1 MNFNF
6 QNTMKTLRLL
16 PLILLMFSGFAMQA
30 QEDDEPDGKQKEK
43 MEALKKAFITEKL
56 DLTSAE
62 AEKFWPIF
70 NEFDKKKKETR
81 KAIKQAHQ
89 AIEKDSSNEKLI
101 LEKSDFI
108 AQKKKEEADLEAKL
122 IRDCLPVL
130 GAAKTAKLMGLE
142 EEFKKK
148 LMDELR
154 ERRGEGGRPG
164 PPPPHGGRR
173 Q

>member
-1 MNFNF
+1 MN
-6 QNTMKTLRLL
+6 TLRLL
-16 PLILLMFSGFAMQA
+16 PLILLMFSGFAMKA

-56 DLTSAE
+56 DLTPSE

-70 NEFDKKKKETR
+70 NEFDKKKKEIR
-81 KAIKQAHQ
+81 KAIKQAHKS
-89 AIEKDSSNEKLI
+89 IEQDSGNEKLI

-108 AQKKKEEADLEAKL
+108 ALKKKEEADIEAKL

-148 LMDELR
+148 LMEELR

-164 PPPPHGGRR
+164 PPPPGGRR

>member
-1 MNFNF
+1 MKRTILLALILFTRILF
-6 QNTMKTLRLL
+6 AQDGDRIKQMKAMKT
-16 PLILLMFSGFAMQA
+16 
-30 QEDDEPDGKQKEK
+30 
-43 MEALKKAFITEKL
+43 AFITNEL
-56 DLTSAE
+56 NLSPQE